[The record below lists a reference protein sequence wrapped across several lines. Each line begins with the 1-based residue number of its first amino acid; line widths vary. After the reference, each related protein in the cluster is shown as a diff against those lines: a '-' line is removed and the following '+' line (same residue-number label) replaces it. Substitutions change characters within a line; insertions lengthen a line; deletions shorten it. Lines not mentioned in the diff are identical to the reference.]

1 MKKMIKNILLFL
13 SAFVPMYFLI
23 FVKLVVE
30 IINDNLHFNVL
41 NTLNFVTLLLL
52 IGLGIVGLVWNIKY
66 SSKKSIKI
74 EVVSR
79 KNITDQHFLGY
90 FSLFVFF
97 AIPLDLSYVSAYC
110 VYVLVLVMIGIVY
123 ISNSLYY
130 INPLLNL
137 LGYKFFDVEFKFF
150 GQNEIK
156 QVKMFTKT
164 DIPLGQCFI
173 NIKNEHFCFL
183 NQNLWKTNICN
194 NLSYIFNHINRI
206 KLKCFTYCR

>member
-1 MKKMIKNILLFL
+1 MKKMVKNILLFL

-150 GQNEIK
+150 GQSEIK
-156 QVKMFTKT
+156 QVKMFAKK

-183 NQNLWKTNICN
+183 NQNL
-194 NLSYIFNHINRI
+194 
-206 KLKCFTYCR
+206 

>member
-1 MKKMIKNILLFL
+1 MKKMVKNILLFL

-150 GQNEIK
+150 GQSEIK
-156 QVKMFTKT
+156 QVKMFAKK
-164 DIPLGQCFI
+164 DIPLNQCFI

-183 NQNLWKTNICN
+183 NQNL
-194 NLSYIFNHINRI
+194 
-206 KLKCFTYCR
+206 

>member
-1 MKKMIKNILLFL
+1 MKKMIQNILLFL

-150 GQNEIK
+150 GQSEIK

-164 DIPLGQCFI
+164 DISLGQCFI

-183 NQNLWKTNICN
+183 NQNL
-194 NLSYIFNHINRI
+194 
-206 KLKCFTYCR
+206 